1 MKLTLV
7 DTKGTENPIRLRIET
22 PTTITTYNPSNP
34 IDMALL
40 TQKMIGLSSLSG
52 RIEVG
57 FLNSVSRIAYQG
69 TTHIVEFDG
78 EITVLQTAPLQSA
91 RVATLTTR
99 TGITDM
105 TLADLHLT
113 LRSRIEKIQSALI
126 TSSPALIFVDEMVIG
141 TFPDRIL
148 TNDQNL

>member
-7 DTKGTENPIRLRIET
+7 DTKDSAYPIRLRIDT
-22 PTTITTYNPSNP
+22 PTTIATYNPSSP
-34 IDMALL
+34 IDVALL
-40 TQKMIGLSSLSG
+40 TQKMVGLSSLDG
-52 RIEVG
+52 RVEVG

-78 EITVLQTAPLQSA
+78 EITILQTAPLQSD

-99 TGITDM
+99 TDITDM
-105 TLADLHLT
+105 SLTDLHLT
-113 LRSRIEKIQSALI
+113 LRSRIEKIQAALI
-126 TSSPALIFVDEMVIG
+126 TSSPALVFVDEMVIG

-148 TNDQNL
+148 TNNQNL